1 MSWAAKAKEKQILE
15 KLYCKTRY
23 YAGIYRND
31 KRGGLLVRGYP
42 YSTNHDNVK
51 KWWRKHSNRKFRR
64 YSTNMKEEEMDIL
77 NRGYHKKQFDL
88 WWTLY

>member
-15 KLYCKTRY
+15 NLYSESRF
-23 YAGIYRND
+23 YAGVYRNE
-31 KRGGLLVRGYP
+31 KRGGVLRRGYP
-42 YSTNHDNVK
+42 YSTNHDNNK

-64 YSTNMKEEEMDIL
+64 TKEKGEEMDIL

-88 WWTLY
+88 WWTLF